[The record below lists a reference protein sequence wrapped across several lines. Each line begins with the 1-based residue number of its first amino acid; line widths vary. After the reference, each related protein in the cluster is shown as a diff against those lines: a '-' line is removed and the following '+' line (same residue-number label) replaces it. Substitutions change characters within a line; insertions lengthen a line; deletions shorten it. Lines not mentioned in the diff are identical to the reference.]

1 MATIGSD
8 LKAAADW
15 LRQGALVAIPTET
28 VYGLAANA
36 LDATAVARIFE
47 VKNRPFFDPLI
58 VHVASLEQAT
68 PFIKEVPLL
77 AKEICQAFWPGPLTL
92 VFEKTE
98 LIPDLVT
105 SGHTSVALR
114 VPSHPLTLELLS
126 LINFPLA
133 APSANVF
140 GYVSPTTAQHVQDG
154 LGAKIPYILDGGPCK
169 VGVESTI
176 IRVQGSSIEVL
187 RLGGTAL
194 EDLKQFSSHI
204 VEKVHQNSDPL
215 APGQLD
221 KHYAPNTKFLL
232 DFKHTESLPSHL
244 NIGYLHFKKSN
255 MPSTPAE
262 NNFYLSPEGDFRE
275 AASTLFKV
283 MREMDALQFDLIL
296 AESLPDIGLGRAI
309 NDRLRRA
316 AVRESI

>member
-1 MATIGSD
+1 
-8 LKAAADW
+8 
-15 LRQGALVAIPTET
+15 
-28 VYGLAANA
+28 
-36 LDATAVARIFE
+36 
-47 VKNRPFFDPLI
+47 
-58 VHVASLEQAT
+58 
-68 PFIKEVPLL
+68 
-77 AKEICQAFWPGPLTL
+77 
-92 VFEKTE
+92 
-98 LIPDLVT
+98 
-105 SGHTSVALR
+105 
-114 VPSHPLTLELLS
+114 
-126 LINFPLA
+126 
-133 APSANVF
+133 
-140 GYVSPTTAQHVQDG
+140 
-154 LGAKIPYILDGGPCK
+154 
-169 VGVESTI
+169 
-176 IRVQGSSIEVL
+176 
-187 RLGGTAL
+187 
-194 EDLKQFSSHI
+194 
-204 VEKVHQNSDPL
+204 
-215 APGQLD
+215 LD

>member
-1 MATIGSD
+1 MATLGSD
-8 LKAAADW
+8 IEAAAHW
-15 LRQGALVAIPTET
+15 LSQGDLVAIPTET

-36 LDATAVARIFE
+36 LDPVAVAKIFE
-47 VKNRPFFDPLI
+47 AKNRPFFDPLI
-58 VHVASLEQAT
+58 VHVAGLNQAQAY
-68 PFIKEVPLL
+68 IKELPSL
-77 AKEICQAFWPGPLTL
+77 AREICNACWPGPLTV

-105 SGHTSVALR
+105 SGHDSVALR
-114 VPSHPLTLELLS
+114 VPSHPLTLALLQS
-126 LINFPLA
+126 IDFPLA

-154 LGAKIPYILDGGPCK
+154 LGNKIPFILDGGPCT

-176 IRVQGSSIEVL
+176 IRVLGSRIEVL
-187 RLGGTAL
+187 RLGGTAI
-194 EDLKQFSSHI
+194 EDLKQFSTDI

-221 KHYAPNTKFLL
+221 KHYAPNTRFLL
-232 DFKHTESLPSHL
+232 DYKHLESLPSDL
-244 NIGYLHFKKSN
+244 NIGYLRFKSSN
-255 MPSTPAE
+255 QSSNAPVNT
-262 NNFYLSPEGDFRE
+262 FYLSEQGDYKE
-275 AASTLFKV
+275 AAANLFKV
-283 MREMDALQFDLIL
+283 MREMDAMKFDLIL
-296 AESLPDIGLGRAI
+296 AESLPDEGLGRAI